1 MTINPDLAS
10 LRQNLTQSHPEFI
23 DKVALGGGLA
33 LMGLVLLGLLYDF
46 NQSRHIASS
55 FDILVF
61 LGAPVAGFIG
71 GTIAIY
77 ILFYGAKTVLF
88 LAKNFWWLFLYW
100 GPSPCIISSNIN
112 RSF

>member
-23 DKVALGGGLA
+23 DKLALGGGLL
-33 LMGLVLLGLLYDF
+33 LMGVVLLGLLYDF
-46 NQSRHIASS
+46 NQSGHIASG

-61 LGAPVAGFIG
+61 LGAPIVGFMV
-71 GTIAIY
+71 GTLAIY

-88 LAKNFWWLFLYW
+88 LAKNFWWLFLLGTIALYY
-100 GPSPCIISSNIN
+100 
-112 RSF
+112 FEQY

>member
-23 DKVALGGGLA
+23 DKLAIGGGLA

-46 NQSRHIASS
+46 NQSRHIASG

-71 GTIAIY
+71 GTLAIY

-88 LAKNFWWLFLYW
+88 LAKYFWWLFLLGTIALYY
-100 GPSPCIISSNIN
+100 
-112 RSF
+112 FEQH